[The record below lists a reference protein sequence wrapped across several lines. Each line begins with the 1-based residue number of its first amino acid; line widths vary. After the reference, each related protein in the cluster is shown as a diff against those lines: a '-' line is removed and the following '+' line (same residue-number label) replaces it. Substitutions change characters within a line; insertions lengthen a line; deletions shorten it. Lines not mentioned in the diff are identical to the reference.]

1 VSILDEGPLDRSPA
15 ESSYSSASRSRSDI
29 TRLGFAFVAI
39 LLIVA
44 GVFVARRW
52 MLPTPSPDTLRPPGT
67 EVGLQPKGAS
77 PTAAGDLPPLADM
90 DPFLRTLIGTLST
103 RPELGR
109 WLTTDDLTG
118 HIVSA
123 LDQVARGIS
132 PARDAKVIAPSAPFS
147 TVTRKGRLF
156 IAPES
161 YERYDGLAA
170 TVESL
175 DPASVA
181 RVYTTIKPRLAE
193 AARMLGREDD
203 VDATVD
209 AAIDVLLQ
217 TPAIGE
223 SVELVPGR
231 GNTYAFA
238 DPRLESLK
246 PAQKQLL
253 RMGPA
258 NARIVQDKV
267 RAIAR
272 ELGMTKG

>member
-1 VSILDEGPLDRSPA
+1 VSILDEGPLDRSTDG
-15 ESSYSSASRSRSDI
+15 SSYSPASRSRSDF

-52 MLPTPSPDTLRPPGT
+52 MLPAPSPDTLRPPGT
-67 EVGLQPKGAS
+67 DVGLQPKG
-77 PTAAGDLPPLADM
+77 PGPAAAVDLPPLAEM
-90 DPFLRTLIGTLST
+90 DPFLRTLIGTLSA

-118 HIVSA
+118 HIVTA
-123 LDQVARGIS
+123 IAQIARGVS
-132 PARDAKVIAPSAPFS
+132 PARDAKVIAPAAPFS
-147 TVTRKGRLF
+147 TVTRNGRLF

-193 AARMLGREDD
+193 AARMLGHEDD
-203 VDATVD
+203 LDASVE

-258 NARIVQDKV
+258 NARTVQEKL

-272 ELGMTKG
+272 ELGITSR